1 MKLRLRSIQQWG
13 IILALFFAISIKT
26 DAQTWRLFKKNDG
39 IDCKYFTTDNL
50 CDIYIIT
57 NKNEII
63 KFDDL
68 GYFEGRYA
76 NKKMGNLASVDATN
90 PFKILLF
97 YPDFQTIT
105 LLDRLLNPI
114 SSLVLSDYGIRQAK
128 CVSMSENGNI
138 LVFDDAT
145 LKFYNFFIDGNGIVH
160 DKTVAISLPNLN
172 PLQIVA
178 RNNSIYVLDER
189 MGIVRFDAFGKFLER
204 LDISNVTGFQIL
216 NDDIVVAQNEGL
228 FNLATGTREP
238 KPINLPTQESF
249 KQYKRLE
256 KDRLFVQR
264 GTSVDVYKHD

>member
-1 MKLRLRSIQQWG
+1 MKLRLSIQHWG
-13 IILALFFAISIKT
+13 IILALFLAISIKT
-26 DAQTWRLFKKNDG
+26 DAQTWHLFKKNDG

-90 PFKILLF
+90 PFKLLLF

-128 CVSMSENGNI
+128 CVCAS
-138 LVFDDAT
+138 
-145 LKFYNFFIDGNGIVH
+145 
-160 DKTVAISLPNLN
+160 
-172 PLQIVA
+172 
-178 RNNSIYVLDER
+178 RNAFLADC
-189 MGIVRFDAFGKFLER
+189 GDAFDWADGELSK
-204 LDISNVTGFQIL
+204 TGSRHAG
-216 NDDIVVAQNEGL
+216 VY
-228 FNLATGTREP
+228 
-238 KPINLPTQESF
+238 S
-249 KQYKRLE
+249 
-256 KDRLFVQR
+256 DRGDHWRNASGRQR
-264 GTSVDVYKHD
+264 AGRRCE

>member
-1 MKLRLRSIQQWG
+1 MTTQQRTIRIVG
-13 IILALFFAISIKT
+13 IILFFFFVASAQLG
-26 DAQTWRLFKKNDG
+26 AQTWRLFKKNDG

-50 CDIYIIT
+50 CGIYMVT

-68 GYFEGRYA
+68 GYFEGRYV
-76 NKKMGNLASVDATN
+76 NKKMGTLASVDATN

-105 LLDRLLNPI
+105 LVDRLLNPI
-114 SSLVLSDYGIRQAK
+114 SSLVLSNFGIRQAK

-145 LKFYNFFIDGNGIVH
+145 LKFYNFFIDGNGIVN
-160 DKTVAISLPNLN
+160 DKTVAISLPSLN

-178 RNNSIYVLDER
+178 RNNSIYVLDEH
-189 MGIVRFDAFGKFLER
+189 MGIVHFDAFGKFLER
-204 LDISNVTGFQIL
+204 LDINNVTGFQIL
-216 NDDIVVAQNEGL
+216 NDDIIIAQNEGL
-228 FNLATGTREP
+228 FSLTSGTRTP

-249 KQYKRLE
+249 KQFKRLE
-256 KDRLFVQR
+256 KDKLFVQR
-264 GTSVDVYKHD
+264 GNSVDVYKHD

>member
-1 MKLRLRSIQQWG
+1 MILPRRNCSNWG
-13 IILALFFAISIKT
+13 IILIVFFFGDIKL

-50 CDIYIIT
+50 CDIYIVT

-105 LLDRLLNPI
+105 LVDRLLNPI
-114 SSLVLSDYGIRQAK
+114 SSLVLSDFGILQAK

-145 LKFYNFFIDGNGIVH
+145 LKFYNFFIDGNGIVN
-160 DKTVAISLPNLN
+160 DKTFAISLPNLN

-204 LDISNVTGFQIL
+204 LDISDVTGFQIL
-216 NDDIVVAQNEGL
+216 NDDIIVAQKEGL
-228 FNLATGTREP
+228 FSLTSGTRAP

-249 KQYKRLE
+249 KQFKRLE
-256 KDRLFVQR
+256 KDKLFVQR

>member
-1 MKLRLRSIQQWG
+1 MTLLLRDFKTWG
-13 IILALFFAISIKT
+13 IILVLLSALCVPSG
-26 DAQTWRLFKKNDG
+26 AQTWHLFKKNDG

-105 LLDRLLNPI
+105 LVDRLLNPI

-138 LVFDDAT
+138 LVFDEAT
-145 LKFYNFFIDGNGIVH
+145 VKFYNFFIDGNGIVH

-178 RNNSIYVLDER
+178 RNNSIYVNDER
-189 MGIVRFDAFGKFLER
+189 MGVIHFDAFGKFLER
-204 LDISNVTGFQIL
+204 LDISDVTGFQIL
-216 NDDIVVAQNEGL
+216 NDNIIVAQKDGMFSL
-228 FNLATGTREP
+228 GTDNRTP
-238 KPINLPTQESF
+238 KPINLPTKESF
-249 KQYKRLE
+249 TQYKRLE
-256 KDRLFVQR
+256 KDRIFVQR